1 MAKVKRS
8 VNPFT
13 VNNKKSSLNEVIW
26 ESLTRKHKVNEEL
39 SIFIS
44 LRSYITTTVLKMS
57 IL

>member
-1 MAKVKRS
+1 MTKVKRS

-13 VNNKKSSLNEVIW
+13 VKNKKSSLNEVIW